1 MTLSRRDFLKVTATA
16 GGGMLIAVSLPACTT
31 GDGRPT
37 RSSPSEG
44 VAFAPSV
51 YVRIHPDGAV
61 TVTAFRS
68 EMGQGVRTAIAMLI
82 AEDLDA
88 DWDRV
93 RVEQAPASTDYGD
106 QLTGGS
112 LSISSH
118 YWVLRQA
125 GADARSML
133 VRAAAERWDVDPS
146 SCRTEA
152 GWVIH
157 PDGSRVAY
165 GDLAAAAAGLPPPG
179 DGDAQL
185 KDPGAFR
192 IIGKPTVL
200 HDVPEIVAGTAVY
213 TTDVS
218 VPGMAYAVIARP
230 PVIDGGVETFDPTP
244 ARRVPG
250 VQDVLEVSGGVA
262 VIADDTWAA
271 IRGREA
277 LKVTWTDGS
286 TDIDSDRIRREM
298 AEPTGSSEG
307 GRSKAGYDLPFYAH
321 AAMEPMCC
329 VADVRPDGCEIWA
342 PTQDPQGAASAAGRI
357 TSLSPEQI
365 SVHIPL
371 IGGRFGRGLQSDYI
385 EDAVELSQALGAPVK
400 LVWTREDDL
409 RDDFYHPLTHVEVTG
424 SPEQPAG
431 IELDGRREELA
442 VRTGPW
448 RAVENV
454 AEAFA
459 HESFVDEMAVL
470 AGADPVQFRLDAYP
484 AAAQPCIRLAA
495 QESDWGATLPAG
507 WGRGIAY
514 HATWGVT
521 HVAQV
526 AEVSVGSD
534 ATIRVHRIV
543 CAVDAG
549 TVVNPDSVRAQ
560 MEGGIAFGLTA
571 ALKDQITIRD
581 GRILEGN
588 FDDYR
593 LLRFNEMPQ
602 VDVHIVPSDAAPQG
616 IGEMGVPPLAP
627 AVANAVFAATGKR
640 LRSLPLRL

>member
-1 MTLSRRDFLKVTATA
+1 MTLSRRAFLKVSATA
-16 GGGMLIAVSLPACTT
+16 GGGMLIAVSLPGCT
-31 GDGRPT
+31 GGGGRP
-37 RSSPSEG
+37 RRSPSGEG
-44 VAFAPSV
+44 SFASSV
-51 YVRIHPDGAV
+51 YVRIDPAGTV

-68 EMGQGVRTAIAMLI
+68 EMGQGVRTAIAMLV
-82 AEDLDA
+82 AEELDA
-88 DWDRV
+88 DWSDV

-112 LSISSH
+112 LSVSSH

-133 VRAAAERWDVDPS
+133 VRAAAERWGVDPT

-152 GWVIH
+152 GWVIG
-157 PDGSRVAY
+157 PNDDQRVPY
-165 GDLAAAAAGLPPPG
+165 GDLVAAAARLAPPG
-179 DGDAQL
+179 DGEIEL

-192 IIGKPTVL
+192 IIGTPTVL
-200 HDVPEIVAGTAVY
+200 HDAPDIVAGTAVF
-213 TTDVS
+213 TSDVS

-230 PVIDGGVETFDPTP
+230 PVIDGAVGSFDPSA

-250 VQDVLEVSGGVA
+250 VRDVLEVSAGVA

-271 IRGREA
+271 IRGRDA
-277 LKVTWTDGS
+277 LKVTWTGGS
-286 TDIDSDRIRREM
+286 TDVDSDQIRREM
-298 AEPTGSSEG
+298 VSPTGSSG
-307 GRSKAGYDLPFYAH
+307 GGELRAGYDLPFYAH

-329 VADVRPDGCEIWA
+329 VADVRSDGCEIWA
-342 PTQDPQGAASAAGRI
+342 PTQDPQGAMSAAGRV
-357 TSLSPEQI
+357 TSLSADRI

-371 IGGRFGRGLQSDYI
+371 IGGRFGQGLQSDYV
-385 EDAVELSQALGAPVK
+385 EDAVELSQALGIPVK
-400 LVWTREDDL
+400 LVWTRPDDL
-409 RDDFYHPLTHVEVTG
+409 RDDFYHPLTHMEVSG
-424 SPEQPAG
+424 SSKRPEDV
-431 IELDGRREELA
+431 ELDARAEELV

-448 RAVENV
+448 RAVDNV

-459 HESFVDEMAVL
+459 HESFVDEL
-470 AGADPVQFRLDAYP
+470 AAREGADPVRFRLDSYP

-495 QESDWGATLPAG
+495 RESEWGGPMPTG

-526 AEVSVGSD
+526 AEVSVGQD
-534 ATIRVHRIV
+534 ASIRVHRVV

-549 TVVNPDSVRAQ
+549 TVINPDSVRAQ

-571 ALKDQITIRD
+571 ALKDEVTIRR
-581 GRILEGN
+581 GRVLQGN

-593 LLRFNEMPQ
+593 LLRFDEMPQ
-602 VDVHIVPSDAAPQG
+602 VDVHIVPSDQAPQG
-616 IGEMGVPPLAP
+616 IGEMGVPPIAP